1 MNESKVIILS
11 ILNPRHLACNLLD
24 VDKVTLVG
32 AVFSTRKMTW
42 NNKPKISGSKISLK
56 KQQQQQYE
64 ICLEEKKQFAKKKI
78 IKNKIKIVGPCY
90 YSTEFLFFKAIVNS
104 KYSSILGTMLY
115 FWLLKGMLR
124 SIFCV
129 DMNTHTDRK

>member
-1 MNESKVIILS
+1 M
-11 ILNPRHLACNLLD
+11 
-24 VDKVTLVG
+24 
-32 AVFSTRKMTW
+32 
-42 NNKPKISGSKISLK
+42 
-56 KQQQQQYE
+56 
-64 ICLEEKKQFAKKKI
+64 
-78 IKNKIKIVGPCY
+78 GPYY

-129 DMNTHTDRK
+129 DMNTHTDRKWKIMQNLSKKVFIDLFYRYHYLPPLFHLLRLHVTLFVCNM